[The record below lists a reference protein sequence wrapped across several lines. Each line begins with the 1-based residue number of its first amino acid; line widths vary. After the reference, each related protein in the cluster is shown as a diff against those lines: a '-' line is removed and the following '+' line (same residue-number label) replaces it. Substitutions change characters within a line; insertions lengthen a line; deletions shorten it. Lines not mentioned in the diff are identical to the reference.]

1 MLGASTALMSHLVIH
16 LTFFFF
22 LVVQFM
28 LLKREQ
34 EAGDACTQHSDSP
47 CTQCERWQMQRK
59 DVDGQVHYTPRTGQE
74 VDVPYDVF

>member
-1 MLGASTALMSHLVIH
+1 
-16 LTFFFF
+16 
-22 LVVQFM
+22 M